1 MHHKPNISWG
11 RWQRWSSNGPVRLLD
26 ISILCAG
33 MSGHVCVAGVGIGKW
48 TQNGW
53 WLGERERKSKS
64 DMDIECKRETEKE
77 GIGMWGEVV
86 KDKK

>member
-1 MHHKPNISWG
+1 M
-11 RWQRWSSNGPVRLLD
+11 
-26 ISILCAG
+26 CAG

-53 WLGERERKSKS
+53 RLGERERKSKS

-86 KDKK
+86 KDKKQKLKMTILKIKMTCENRKR